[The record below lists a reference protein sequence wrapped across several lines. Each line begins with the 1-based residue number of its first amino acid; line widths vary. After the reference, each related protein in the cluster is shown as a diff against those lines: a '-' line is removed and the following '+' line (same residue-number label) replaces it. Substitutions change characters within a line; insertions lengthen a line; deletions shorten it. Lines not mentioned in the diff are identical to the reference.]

1 MNLKEIAYA
10 HHLPAKR
17 KRQAACKR
25 YKSVAWNH
33 LADHQVAKI
42 DAYDFSE
49 SRDSQESAFFDERE
63 IRLQCLQVYGIT
75 A

>member
-33 LADHQVAKI
+33 LTDHQVAKI

-49 SRDSQESAFFDERE
+49 SRDSQESAFFGERE
-63 IRLQCLQVYGIT
+63 TRLQGLQRYGIT
-75 A
+75 D